1 MSYYVLPRK
10 QSSFKISPTYEKN
23 INPIVSFSLLHYVK
37 KAREQINIL
46 QDLRESD
53 ASKINIDSI
62 YKIVNPYEF
71 IHSKVPDSKFSVSKV
86 KANSPSFY
94 SLMEII
100 NSFNIFEPFSER
112 NINILYFGQKKT
124 DAIMDCINIFREN
137 NSDNFF
143 EIGELSTEYGY
154 LACESI
160 DFLYIE
166 LHNISVESGINEYI
180 IEFVNALYHI
190 LMYQN
195 INGTC
200 VIKLGSLSYKPILD
214 IIYMLT
220 STYEKS
226 FIAKPIVGSV
236 FKNERF
242 IICKSFTPDN
252 KNNDRINIL
261 KALKEIIVEFKNDN
275 VITSIL
281 NSQLPYYF
289 LNKIE
294 ESNIIIGQ
302 QQLEHLDRVINII
315 KNKNGFEKMESLKKT
330 NIEKCMQWCEKN
342 KLPYNKFVDRL
353 NIFLPIAPRDAFVD
367 TEDIVNVDNNCD
379 LLELK
384 Q

>member
-23 INPIVSFSLLHYVK
+23 IQPIVSFSLLHYVK
-37 KAREQINIL
+37 KATEQINFL
-46 QDLRESD
+46 QDTRDSE
-53 ASKINIDSI
+53 ASKINIDAI
-62 YKIVNPYEF
+62 YKTVNPYEF
-71 IHSKVPDSKFSVSKV
+71 IHTKVPDSKFSVSKV

-100 NSFNIFEPFSER
+100 NSFNIFEPFSEK
-112 NINILYFGQKKT
+112 NINILYFGQKKS
-124 DAIMDCINIFREN
+124 DAIVDCINIFREN

-143 EIGELSTEYGY
+143 ETGGLSTDCRSLE
-154 LACESI
+154 CESV
-160 DFLYIE
+160 DFIYIE
-166 LHNISVESGINEYI
+166 LENVNVKSDINEYI
-180 IEFVNALYHI
+180 IEFINALYHI
-190 LMYQN
+190 LMYQS

-242 IICKSFTPDN
+242 IICKSFVSDN

-261 KALKEIIVEFKNDN
+261 KSLKDIIVNDN
-275 VITSIL
+275 IITSIL

-315 KNKNGFEKMESLKKT
+315 KNKNGFEKMESLKKN

-353 NIFLPIAPRDAFVD
+353 NIFLPIAPRDNFLD
-367 TEDIVNVDNNCD
+367 TEDLVNVDNNCD
-379 LLELK
+379 ILELK